1 MSNTTRRS
9 VLGTVLAAFFAR
21 LFPRSVKAAPPQTSP
36 DTGYTFLCPARP
48 VHDTPF
54 CAGQR
59 TTYTYDVSGRLR
71 SVETPEVFYD
81 YCDYP
86 VRPASVVEINSAAQ
100 PCQSRIE
107 ESPDENGTNYSIRT

>member
-36 DTGYTFLCPARP
+36 DAGYTFVRPARP

-81 YCDYP
+81 YYDYP
-86 VRPASVVEINSAAQ
+86 LKPARGVEINEAAQ
-100 PCQSRIE
+100 SSQTSIE
-107 ESPDENGTNYSIRT
+107 DKPEENGTNYSI